1 MPKTLR
7 NILLGGMGALL
18 AVCLSLGAAGIVP
31 AFTARAAEGAPIEVQ
46 FDSQTTTYDTF
57 ESAID
62 FIQDLETSEENRVQ
76 IRLLDDVTIGDED
89 RFYNMSSLTYA
100 VLDLNGHILRGNGT
114 SSVISHYSDLIV
126 EDSQSGSTAEEHQH
140 DYYVE
145 EGGMWIVDD
154 GSEEWQSAYAAA
166 EKKGTITG
174 GVITGG
180 NNPQYGGGIYI
191 HNNGTLT
198 INGGSIVGNTAGW
211 GGGGVFASGNAVFV
225 MNGGM
230 IAGNTAT
237 GGSLDLGYGGGV
249 LINNTQYGT
258 MNGGLITEN
267 VANIGGGLTAAY
279 YGFTITGGE
288 ICRNYA
294 AQTGGI
300 YVATTLQFKGGKIY
314 DNVTDTYGGGIL
326 ATTLEMSG
334 GEVYGNE
341 AAGGTAIY
349 AAAIDVSGGK
359 VNGTIV
365 LEQEVYSITGG
376 YFAEGVEYGTGENAN
391 TVCGLPVAEGYVV
404 IDRGEEA
411 SDGYPYMVC
420 PVGVGDDITV
430 DAAVGYPVYDGK
442 PVEEGADFVLTVL
455 AAGEPADSG
464 KIAYSY
470 SENGGAFVS
479 GLPQDVGEYTVKA
492 TVGAFVA
499 GGTFYTGTEYRFR
512 LNISAAKL
520 TVAGISVDV
529 GQNGSASVNSF
540 TVAGICENDD
550 VRVEVVDCT
559 RLADGRV
566 HITYALAGGDAGNYA
581 APEDTYTF
589 INSSGLEEVEAAI
602 DALRGALASLQE
614 DVGSLED
621 DTQEQIDAAVE
632 DIEGNAAD
640 IADLAAQLQAAQDAV
655 AALDETYATDE
666 ELAAAV
672 ADLEEAIASAR
683 TALQT
688 AIDGVQAELDA
699 AVEDLQAAIDGS
711 AADLSA
717 QLAALQEAYEAADA
731 LLAADI
737 DALQGA
743 DGDLAA
749 RIDALESAHTA
760 ADDAIRA
767 AVEQLQAAVDDNEA
781 SIGTLTALLWVFA
794 AVSLVALGVGGAGL
808 AFALKNRKN

>member
-1 MPKTLR
+1 MTKTLR

-62 FIQDLETSEENRVQ
+62 FIQDLETSEENRAQ

-89 RFYNMSSLTYA
+89 RFYIMSSLTYA

-349 AAAIDVSGGK
+349 AAAIDISGGK

-376 YFAEGVEYGTGENAN
+376 YFAEGVEYGT
-391 TVCGLPVAEGYVV
+391 
-404 IDRGEEA
+404 
-411 SDGYPYMVC
+411 
-420 PVGVGDDITV
+420 
-430 DAAVGYPVYDGK
+430 
-442 PVEEGADFVLTVL
+442 
-455 AAGEPADSG
+455 
-464 KIAYSY
+464 
-470 SENGGAFVS
+470 
-479 GLPQDVGEYTVKA
+479 
-492 TVGAFVA
+492 
-499 GGTFYTGTEYRFR
+499 
-512 LNISAAKL
+512 
-520 TVAGISVDV
+520 
-529 GQNGSASVNSF
+529 
-540 TVAGICENDD
+540 
-550 VRVEVVDCT
+550 
-559 RLADGRV
+559 
-566 HITYALAGGDAGNYA
+566 
-581 APEDTYTF
+581 
-589 INSSGLEEVEAAI
+589 
-602 DALRGALASLQE
+602 
-614 DVGSLED
+614 
-621 DTQEQIDAAVE
+621 
-632 DIEGNAAD
+632 
-640 IADLAAQLQAAQDAV
+640 
-655 AALDETYATDE
+655 
-666 ELAAAV
+666 
-672 ADLEEAIASAR
+672 
-683 TALQT
+683 
-688 AIDGVQAELDA
+688 
-699 AVEDLQAAIDGS
+699 
-711 AADLSA
+711 
-717 QLAALQEAYEAADA
+717 
-731 LLAADI
+731 
-737 DALQGA
+737 
-743 DGDLAA
+743 
-749 RIDALESAHTA
+749 
-760 ADDAIRA
+760 
-767 AVEQLQAAVDDNEA
+767 
-781 SIGTLTALLWVFA
+781 
-794 AVSLVALGVGGAGL
+794 
-808 AFALKNRKN
+808 

>member
-1 MPKTLR
+1 M
-7 NILLGGMGALL
+7 
-18 AVCLSLGAAGIVP
+18 
-31 AFTARAAEGAPIEVQ
+31 
-46 FDSQTTTYDTF
+46 
-57 ESAID
+57 
-62 FIQDLETSEENRVQ
+62 
-76 IRLLDDVTIGDED
+76 
-89 RFYNMSSLTYA
+89 
-100 VLDLNGHILRGNGT
+100 
-114 SSVISHYSDLIV
+114 
-126 EDSQSGSTAEEHQH
+126 
-140 DYYVE
+140 
-145 EGGMWIVDD
+145 
-154 GSEEWQSAYAAA
+154 
-166 EKKGTITG
+166 
-174 GVITGG
+174 
-180 NNPQYGGGIYI
+180 
-191 HNNGTLT
+191 
-198 INGGSIVGNTAGW
+198 
-211 GGGGVFASGNAVFV
+211 
-225 MNGGM
+225 
-230 IAGNTAT
+230 
-237 GGSLDLGYGGGV
+237 
-249 LINNTQYGT
+249 
-258 MNGGLITEN
+258 
-267 VANIGGGLTAAY
+267 
-279 YGFTITGGE
+279 
-288 ICRNYA
+288 
-294 AQTGGI
+294 
-300 YVATTLQFKGGKIY
+300 
-314 DNVTDTYGGGIL
+314 
-326 ATTLEMSG
+326 
-334 GEVYGNE
+334 
-341 AAGGTAIY
+341 
-349 AAAIDVSGGK
+349 
-359 VNGTIV
+359 
-365 LEQEVYSITGG
+365 
-376 YFAEGVEYGTGENAN
+376 
-391 TVCGLPVAEGYVV
+391 AEGYVV

-411 SDGYPYMVC
+411 SDGYSYMVC

-529 GQNGSASVNSF
+529 GQNGLASVNSF

-632 DIEGNAAD
+632 DIEDNAAD

-672 ADLEEAIASAR
+672 ADLEEAIGSAR

-699 AVEDLQAAIDGS
+699 AVKDLQAAIDGS